1 MKRKVIR
8 TTAITL
14 VLAGSMILYTGCSKT
29 DTTTST
35 TAAQS
40 STIAAVVETDYSD
53 NFDVEF
59 DSDEVYTDWSKDN
72 PITLTLEDDSIGETV
87 DGVTVED
94 GVVTISK
101 AGTYVIS
108 GTLNGSVVVDCADE
122 KVRLVLNG
130 VTINGGDSPAIN
142 ILAADEAI
150 ISLEENTENILSDT
164 STYADTSDEAATGT
178 LYSKA
183 DLCINGTGSLTIN
196 AAYNNG
202 IVSKDDLKIVEGTYI
217 INATN
222 IGIKG
227 KDLVAI
233 KDGLFN
239 ITSGGDGIKSDND
252 TEENKGVVYIENG
265 TFDIVAGDDGMHG
278 DNILQI
284 EDGTINISNSYEG
297 LEGAVVTINGGTIDV
312 VATDDGINTAGG
324 SDDTDS
330 QDQDPFAV
338 NEDNILTINGG
349 NLTINAAGDGLD
361 SNGSIYMTSG
371 QIFVSGPTND
381 GNGSTDYN
389 GEFVVT
395 GGKLIAVGSSGM
407 AQNVSEDSSVPTVLY
422 GFDEGVSSG
431 TVIIIKDADGNEI
444 ERFTLEKD
452 SAALLLSSEYL
463 SVGSTYTIYGDGDSI
478 GEFTMD
484 STVTTSNITANQMG
498 PGMK

>member
-1 MKRKVIR
+1 
-8 TTAITL
+8 
-14 VLAGSMILYTGCSKT
+14 
-29 DTTTST
+29 
-35 TAAQS
+35 
-40 STIAAVVETDYSD
+40 
-53 NFDVEF
+53 
-59 DSDEVYTDWSKDN
+59 
-72 PITLTLEDDSIGETV
+72 
-87 DGVTVED
+87 
-94 GVVTISK
+94 
-101 AGTYVIS
+101 
-108 GTLNGSVVVDCADE
+108 
-122 KVRLVLNG
+122 
-130 VTINGGDSPAIN
+130 
-142 ILAADEAI
+142 
-150 ISLEENTENILSDT
+150 
-164 STYADTSDEAATGT
+164 
-178 LYSKA
+178 
-183 DLCINGTGSLTIN
+183 
-196 AAYNNG
+196 
-202 IVSKDDLKIVEGTYI
+202 LKIVEGTYT

-338 NEDNILTINGG
+338 
-349 NLTINAAGDGLD
+349 
-361 SNGSIYMTSG
+361 
-371 QIFVSGPTND
+371 
-381 GNGSTDYN
+381 
-389 GEFVVT
+389 T

-431 TVIIIKDADGNEI
+431 TVIIIKDADGNEV
-444 ERFTLEKD
+444 EKFTLEKD
-452 SAALLLSSEYL
+452 SAALLLSSKDL
-463 SVGSTYTIYGDGDSI
+463 SLGSTYTIYGDGDSI

>member
-14 VLAGSMILYTGCSKT
+14 VLAGSVILYTGCSKT

-35 TAAQS
+35 TAVQS
-40 STIAAVVETDYSD
+40 SATVSVVETDYSD

-130 VTINGGDSPAIN
+130 VTINGGDAPAIN
-142 ILAADEAI
+142 IVEADEVI

-164 STYADTSDEAATGT
+164 TTYADTSDEAATGT

-265 TFDIVAGDDGMHG
+265 TFDILAENDGMHG

-330 QDQDPFAV
+330 QDQDPF
-338 NEDNILTINGG
+338 
-349 NLTINAAGDGLD
+349 
-361 SNGSIYMTSG
+361 
-371 QIFVSGPTND
+371 
-381 GNGSTDYN
+381 
-389 GEFVVT
+389 VVT

-431 TVIIIKDADGNEI
+431 TVIIIKDADGNEV
-444 ERFTLEKD
+444 EKFTLEKD
-452 SAALLLSSEYL
+452 SAALLLSSKDL
-463 SVGSTYTIYGDGDSI
+463 SLGSTYTIYGDGDSI

>member
-108 GTLNGSVVVDCADE
+108 GTLNGIVVVDCADE

-150 ISLEENTENILSDT
+150 ISLEENTVNILSDT

-265 TFDIVAGDDGMHG
+265 TFDILAENDGMHG

-338 NEDNILTINGG
+338 
-349 NLTINAAGDGLD
+349 
-361 SNGSIYMTSG
+361 
-371 QIFVSGPTND
+371 
-381 GNGSTDYN
+381 
-389 GEFVVT
+389 T

-431 TVIIIKDADGNEI
+431 TVIIIKDADGNEV
-444 ERFTLEKD
+444 EKFTLEKD
-452 SAALLLSSEYL
+452 SAALLLSSKDL
-463 SVGSTYTIYGDGDSI
+463 SLGSTYTIYGDGDSI